1 MGRMGGR
8 SAGRGARGGS
18 EGEKGRGNDTKA
30 HVLVPSP
37 PALSVLSCG
46 D

>member
-8 SAGRGARGGS
+8 HAGWGARGGS
-18 EGEKGRGNDTKA
+18 EGGKGSGNDTKP

-37 PALSVLSCG
+37 PAWSVLSCA